1 MVFGVSVS
9 RQGHPDG
16 HTAWR
21 RRAGC
26 QCLPLLGGA
35 PSLDMFGT
43 RVPARPRWPRSMA
56 ADGSLADVCVADG
69 RLWTALVG
77 VLADVPKSNI
87 KNSNSYY
94 FKVCKRLPRKC
105 SNVV

>member
-56 ADGSLADVCVADG
+56 ADGSLADVSVADG

-87 KNSNSYY
+87 KN
-94 FKVCKRLPRKC
+94 
-105 SNVV
+105 